1 LYNKIKG
8 NADCFVEDQ
17 FQITVNPLVH
27 LEIKGGVICV
37 DAATGLTTDSFLL
50 ESKLDEDEFT
60 VNWYFN
66 DELVGT
72 GPN

>member
-1 LYNKIKG
+1 M
-8 NADCFVEDQ
+8 
-17 FQITVNPLVH
+17 
-27 LEIKGGVICV
+27 
-37 DAATGLTTDSFLL
+37 TTDSFLL

-72 GPN
+72 GPNYLATKAGEYRVETVK